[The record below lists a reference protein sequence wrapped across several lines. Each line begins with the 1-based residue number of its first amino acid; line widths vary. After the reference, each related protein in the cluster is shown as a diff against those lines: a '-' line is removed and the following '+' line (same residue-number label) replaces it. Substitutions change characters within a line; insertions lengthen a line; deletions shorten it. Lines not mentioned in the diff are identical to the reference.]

1 MFKQPPQI
9 NEYATT
15 TSEDNWRCLRQFKNN
30 ARGRLPNKTL
40 IIFNRLYANEEVEWI
55 HIKSDV

>member
-1 MFKQPPQI
+1 M
-9 NEYATT
+9 NEYATA

-55 HIKSDV
+55 HKKSDV